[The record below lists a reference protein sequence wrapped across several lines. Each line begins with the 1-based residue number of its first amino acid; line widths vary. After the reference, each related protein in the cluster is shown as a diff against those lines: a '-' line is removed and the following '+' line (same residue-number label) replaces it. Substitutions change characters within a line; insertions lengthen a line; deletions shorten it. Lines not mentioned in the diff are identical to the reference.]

1 MEIKSVKLNQ
11 SHTRTQKDYSGFT
24 DLGHNQA
31 YIHCEKENELSL
43 IRLYKIQDTNIVEKL
58 SLTRSDHI
66 TDHEA
71 LHTTRNCS
79 RNIPQRP
86 AHRFWGDDESAA
98 KMFNSLADSV
108 LIISCCS
115 YCRDI
120 FHNVNEL

>member
-86 AHRFWGDDESAA
+86 AHRFWVCWEQTQNFPPR
-98 KMFNSLADSV
+98 FNSFNSRLKLPMDT
-108 LIISCCS
+108 C
-115 YCRDI
+115 
-120 FHNVNEL
+120 